1 MCFVDLKKLLRSSP
15 FRLAVAYASLFAGSA
30 LLLLSFVYWSTAGY
44 MLRQADETIEAEI
57 AGLAERYRTGGL
69 VGLTTLIEERLVRQ
83 QPTGSSL
90 YLVADAAYR
99 PRVGNLS
106 AWPQVEVDSDGWL
119 NFRLGQPEGEET
131 HWARARQFRLDRG
144 YFLLAGRDMYELESI
159 RVTVVQTIAWGSAL
173 TIVLAL
179 VGGVLVGRGRIRRV
193 SVINRAISDVVAG
206 DLTRRIPTDATGDDI
221 EQLTNNLNR
230 MLAELE
236 EQVDAV
242 QRVSDN
248 IAHDLRTPLA
258 RLRTRLE
265 LLRESETGLGESRY
279 ELAERAVVEADGLLA
294 TFNALLRIARIEAG
308 RRRQEFSR
316 VDITRLIHD
325 VAELYGP
332 LLDEAGLRLDTQPE
346 SGLTVVGDRDLLFQA
361 VANLIDN
368 VLKHVPSGGSVTV
381 TSRCS
386 PSGVDI
392 VVADNGPGVPVDE
405 RIRVLE
411 RFYRLDASRTKPGA
425 GLGLSLVAAVAKLHE
440 ATLSLSEN
448 HPGLQVALCFGSGFT
463 VEKEA

>member
-1 MCFVDLKKLLRSSP
+1 MDLKKLLRSSP

-69 VGLTTLIEERLVRQ
+69 VGLTRLIERRLVRQ

-119 NFRLGQPEGEET
+119 NFRLGQPEGQET

-159 RVTVVQTIAWGSAL
+159 RVTVVQTIVWGFAL

-206 DLTRRIPTDATGDDI
+206 DLTRRIPIDATGDDI

-258 RLRTRLE
+258 RLRTRLK
-265 LLRESETGLGESRY
+265 LLRESETEPGQSRY

-361 VANLIDN
+361 VANLTDN
-368 VLKHVPSGGSVTV
+368 VLKHVPSGGSVAL
-381 TSRCS
+381 TSCCS
-386 PSGVDI
+386 VSGVDI
-392 VVADNGPGVPVDE
+392 VVADNGPGVPAAE
-405 RIRVLE
+405 RTGVLE

-425 GLGLSLVAAVAKLHE
+425 GLGLSLVNAVAKLHD

-448 HPGLQVALCFGSGFT
+448 HPGLQVTLCFGREFALD
-463 VEKEA
+463 KEV

>member
-1 MCFVDLKKLLRSSP
+1 MDLKKLLRSSP

-69 VGLTTLIEERLVRQ
+69 VGLTRLIERRLARQ

-106 AWPQVEVDSDGWL
+106 AWPQVEADNDGWL

-159 RVTVVQTIAWGSAL
+159 RVTVVQTVAWGFAL
-173 TIVLAL
+173 TMVLAL
-179 VGGVLVGRGRIRRV
+179 VGGVLVSRGRIRRV
-193 SVINRAISDVVAG
+193 SVINHAISDVVAG
-206 DLTRRIPTDATGDDI
+206 DLTRRIPTEATGDDI

-265 LLRESETGLGESRY
+265 LLRESEIEPGQSRY
-279 ELAERAVVEADGLLA
+279 ELAERAVGEADGLLA

-308 RRRQEFSR
+308 KRRQEFSR

-332 LLDEAGLRLDTQPE
+332 PLDEAGVRLDTQPG
-346 SGLTVVGDRDLLFQA
+346 SGLTDIGDRGLLVQA

-368 VLKHVPSGGSVTV
+368 VLKHVPSGGYVTV

-386 PSGVDI
+386 PSGVDV
-392 VVADNGPGVPVDE
+392 VVADNGPGVPADE

-425 GLGLSLVAAVAKLHE
+425 GLGLSLVNAVAKLHD

-448 HPGLQVALCFGSGFT
+448 HPGLQVALCFGRESA
-463 VEKEA
+463 VDKEV

>member
-1 MCFVDLKKLLRSSP
+1 VDLKKLLRSSP

-69 VGLTTLIEERLVRQ
+69 VGLTRLIERRLARQ

-106 AWPQVEVDSDGWL
+106 AWPQVEADNDGWL

-159 RVTVVQTIAWGSAL
+159 RVTVVQTVAWGFAL
-173 TIVLAL
+173 TMVLAL
-179 VGGVLVGRGRIRRV
+179 VGGVLVSRGRIRRV
-193 SVINRAISDVVAG
+193 SVINHAISDVVAG
-206 DLTRRIPTDATGDDI
+206 DLTRRIPTEATGDDI

-265 LLRESETGLGESRY
+265 LLRESEIEPGQSRY
-279 ELAERAVVEADGLLA
+279 ELAERAVGEADGLLA

-308 RRRQEFSR
+308 KRRQEFSR

-332 LLDEAGLRLDTQPE
+332 LLDEAGVRLDTQPE
-346 SGLTVVGDRDLLFQA
+346 SGLTVIGDRDLLFQA

-368 VLKHVPSGGSVTV
+368 VLKHVPSGGYVTV

-386 PSGVDI
+386 PSGVDV
-392 VVADNGPGVPVDE
+392 VVADNGPGVPADE

-425 GLGLSLVAAVAKLHE
+425 GLGLSLVNAVAKLHD

-448 HPGLQVALCFGSGFT
+448 HPGLQVALCFGRESA
-463 VEKEA
+463 VDKEV

>member
-1 MCFVDLKKLLRSSP
+1 MDLKKLLRSSP

-57 AGLAERYRTGGL
+57 AGLAERYQTGGL
-69 VGLTTLIEERLVRQ
+69 VGLTTLIEQRLARQ

-106 AWPQVEVDSDGWL
+106 AWPQVEADADGWL

-131 HWARARQFRLDRG
+131 HWARARQFRLGRG
-144 YFLLAGRDMYELESI
+144 YYLLAGRDMYELESI
-159 RVTVVQTIAWGSAL
+159 RVTVVQTIAWGFAL

-316 VDITRLIHD
+316 VDITGLIHD

-332 LLDEAGLRLDTQPE
+332 LLDEGGLRLNTQPE
-346 SGLTVVGDRDLLFQA
+346 GGLTVVGDRDLLFQA

-368 VLKHVPSGGSVTV
+368 VLKHVPSGGCVML
-381 TSRCS
+381 TSRYS
-386 PSGVDI
+386 TSGVDI
-392 VVADNGPGVPVDE
+392 VVADTGPGIPAEE

-425 GLGLSLVAAVAKLHE
+425 GLGLSLVAAVAKLHD
-440 ATLSLSEN
+440 ATLVLSEN
-448 HPGLQVALCFGSGFT
+448 HPGLQVALCFGPGFT
-463 VEKEA
+463 VDKEA

>member
-1 MCFVDLKKLLRSSP
+1 MDLKKLLRSSP

-69 VGLTTLIEERLVRQ
+69 VGLTRLIERRLARQ

-106 AWPQVEVDSDGWL
+106 AWPQVEADNDGWL

-159 RVTVVQTIAWGSAL
+159 RVTVVQTVAWGFAL
-173 TIVLAL
+173 TMVLAL
-179 VGGVLVGRGRIRRV
+179 VGGVLVSRGRIRRV
-193 SVINRAISDVVAG
+193 SVINHAISDVVAG
-206 DLTRRIPTDATGDDI
+206 DLTRRIPTEATGDDI

-265 LLRESETGLGESRY
+265 LLRESETEPGQSRY
-279 ELAERAVVEADGLLA
+279 ELAERAVGEADGLLA

-308 RRRQEFSR
+308 KRRQEFSR

-332 LLDEAGLRLDTQPE
+332 LLDEAGVRLDTQPE
-346 SGLTVVGDRDLLFQA
+346 SGLTVIGDRDLLFQA

-368 VLKHVPSGGSVTV
+368 VLKHVPSGGYVTV

-386 PSGVDI
+386 PSGVDV
-392 VVADNGPGVPVDE
+392 VVADNGPGVPADE

-425 GLGLSLVAAVAKLHE
+425 GLGLSLVNAVAKLHD

-448 HPGLQVALCFGSGFT
+448 HPGLQVALCFGRESA
-463 VEKEA
+463 VDKEV

>member
-1 MCFVDLKKLLRSSP
+1 VDLKKLLRSSP

-44 MLRQADETIEAEI
+44 MLRQADETIDAEI

-69 VGLTTLIEERLVRQ
+69 VGLTRLIERRLIRQ

-159 RVTVVQTIAWGSAL
+159 RVTVVRTIAWGFAL

-265 LLRESETGLGESRY
+265 LLRESETEPGQSRY
-279 ELAERAVVEADGLLA
+279 ELAERAVGEADGLLA

-392 VVADNGPGVPVDE
+392 VVADNGPGVPADE

-448 HPGLQVALCFGSGFT
+448 HPGLQVVLCFGSGFT

>member
-44 MLRQADETIEAEI
+44 MLRQADETIDAEI

-69 VGLTTLIEERLVRQ
+69 VGLTRLIERRLVRQ

-106 AWPQVEVDSDGWL
+106 AWPQVEADNDGWL

-159 RVTVVQTIAWGSAL
+159 RVTVVQTVAWGFAL
-173 TIVLAL
+173 TMVLAL
-179 VGGVLVGRGRIRRV
+179 VGGVLVSRGRIRRV
-193 SVINRAISDVVAG
+193 SVINHAISDVVAG
-206 DLTRRIPTDATGDDI
+206 DLTRRIPTEATGDDI

-265 LLRESETGLGESRY
+265 LLRESETEPGQSRY
-279 ELAERAVVEADGLLA
+279 ELAERAVGEADGLLA
-294 TFNALLRIARIEAG
+294 TFNALLRIARIESG

-332 LLDEAGLRLDTQPE
+332 LLDEAGVRLDIQPE

-361 VANLIDN
+361 VANLTDN
-368 VLKHVPSGGSVTV
+368 VLKHVPSGGSVSL

-386 PSGVDI
+386 ASGVDI
-392 VVADNGPGVPVDE
+392 VVADNGPGVPAAE

-425 GLGLSLVAAVAKLHE
+425 GLGLSLVNAVAKLHD

-448 HPGLQVALCFGSGFT
+448 HPGLQVTLCFGRES
-463 VEKEA
+463 VVDKEV